1 MGGHS
6 SAPVTY
12 SRIKRLFYW
21 PRLKSDVWSY
31 VQRCIVCLQAK
42 PDRARYPGLL
52 QLLLVPSASWQVV
65 TMDFIEGLP
74 SSGRANAILVVVDKF
89 LKFTHFI
96 PLRHPFTVADVAQL
110 FMDIVFYLHG
120 LPKTIISDRDRVF
133 TSKFWQ

>member
-1 MGGHS
+1 
-6 SAPVTY
+6 
-12 SRIKRLFYW
+12 
-21 PRLKSDVWSY
+21 
-31 VQRCIVCLQAK
+31 
-42 PDRARYPGLL
+42 
-52 QLLLVPSASWQVV
+52 
-65 TMDFIEGLP
+65 MDFIEGLP

-110 FMDIVFYLHG
+110 FMDIVFCLHG